1 MGCSSAKTLEITNKK
16 EINKEIVKDDNNE
29 SPKEN
34 LNNNINIISQNP
46 ISQVDEIL
54 SINKNVNT
62 IEEDNQKNDLLS
74 LNENL
79 TNKENSLIINNK
91 DNLNN
96 EKTIKQLN
104 DINTFEELNL
114 EKSEDNNSF
123 LENNTL
129 ISMNSSFYENE
140 KENLNEIYN
149 IKEEIS
155 NSNLTILNV
164 IVNANRYEA
173 MYPIWIEKNKEITF
187 NVSGK
192 WKIDNIKECS
202 SIGINEFGNEI
213 NTNFSDNN
221 NNNFNNGA
229 LIGRIFNE
237 KPFVIYDNLK
247 YLSHNSSP
255 LFLKMNITSLFN
267 KILPSGKLF
276 LKITGAQ
283 NIDSFDK
290 IDEMIGWE
298 KHLKEIEF
306 NNNENNLFVKLSYL
320 DKETIIFFNK
330 IRFNSNLFAIQ
341 YLNNIENLTQATQ
354 KLYKFMID
362 QNKKMEKFKVNF
374 SIMKLIENFYKPFF
388 GRNKLKNKNNSILN
402 SSQDLENYLIE
413 NFQKKKKI
421 KVIIKKHE
429 CNKPMSLCIK
439 FLLNEEI
446 RNEIFNEENKEIS
459 LLTLRTRKRQKIGFF
474 SFIVFS
480 NEEGN
485 KDINF
490 IKEKI
495 KFSYS
500 PSYTNI
506 NKSTKTNLEIIN
518 EEKIRNKNLEKKKLS
533 IRFKIKKDLEDNK
546 SNYSNYSNKSS
557 KNNFNEMQK
566 EEINKN
572 VYKSDDEGN
581 IRKKSN
587 DVEDDE
593 EDE

>member
-1 MGCSSAKTLEITNKK
+1 MSLVYHLNPNLLLDQTFFIYFIFQKIFLFIFMGCSSAKTLEITNKK

-173 MYPIWIEKNKEITF
+173 MYQIWIEKNKEITF

-202 SIGINEFGNEI
+202 SIGINQFGNEI

-221 NNNFNNGA
+221 NNTFNNGA

-267 KILPSGKLF
+267 KI
-276 LKITGAQ
+276 
-283 NIDSFDK
+283 
-290 IDEMIGWE
+290 
-298 KHLKEIEF
+298 
-306 NNNENNLFVKLSYL
+306 
-320 DKETIIFFNK
+320 
-330 IRFNSNLFAIQ
+330 
-341 YLNNIENLTQATQ
+341 
-354 KLYKFMID
+354 
-362 QNKKMEKFKVNF
+362 
-374 SIMKLIENFYKPFF
+374 
-388 GRNKLKNKNNSILN
+388 
-402 SSQDLENYLIE
+402 
-413 NFQKKKKI
+413 
-421 KVIIKKHE
+421 
-429 CNKPMSLCIK
+429 
-439 FLLNEEI
+439 
-446 RNEIFNEENKEIS
+446 
-459 LLTLRTRKRQKIGFF
+459 
-474 SFIVFS
+474 
-480 NEEGN
+480 
-485 KDINF
+485 
-490 IKEKI
+490 
-495 KFSYS
+495 
-500 PSYTNI
+500 
-506 NKSTKTNLEIIN
+506 
-518 EEKIRNKNLEKKKLS
+518 
-533 IRFKIKKDLEDNK
+533 
-546 SNYSNYSNKSS
+546 
-557 KNNFNEMQK
+557 
-566 EEINKN
+566 
-572 VYKSDDEGN
+572 
-581 IRKKSN
+581 
-587 DVEDDE
+587 
-593 EDE
+593 